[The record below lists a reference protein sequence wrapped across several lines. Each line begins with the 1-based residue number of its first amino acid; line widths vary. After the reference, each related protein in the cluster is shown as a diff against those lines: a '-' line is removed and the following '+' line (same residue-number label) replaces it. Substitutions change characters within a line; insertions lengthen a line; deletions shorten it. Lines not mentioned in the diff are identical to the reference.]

1 LLALAQLK
9 MKVMGNQYS
18 KKGLSR
24 DDSVKLSTPRA
35 AVIYP
40 GLWQAYL
47 PIISNFIIQ
56 NSGTHQDAED
66 LFQDAL
72 IIYMRRY
79 RNNQLEL
86 HCQPGTFIYS
96 IVKNLWKKRLR
107 RKRYELHY
115 AANYREKC
123 EVDEPVTQYREL
135 DWTKDCLKK
144 AFLRLPCPCR
154 RILNYFYFHE
164 MRYEQIIEVLN
175 ISTIQVAKNRKMRC
189 LQQLKKYARQEVK
202 REAT

>member
-1 LLALAQLK
+1 
-9 MKVMGNQYS
+9 MGDLHS
-18 KKGLSR
+18 TKGQSR
-24 DDSVKLSTPRA
+24 NESEKRSTPKA

-72 IIYMRRY
+72 IIYMRRS
-79 RNNQLEL
+79 RNNRLVL

-115 AANYREKC
+115 AVNYREHF
-123 EVDEPVTQYREL
+123 EVDEPVALYAEH
-135 DWTKDCLKK
+135 DWSKECLKK

-164 MRYEQIIEVLN
+164 MKYEKIIEVLN

-189 LQQLKKYARQEVK
+189 LQQLKKYARQEEK
-202 REAT
+202 KEAT